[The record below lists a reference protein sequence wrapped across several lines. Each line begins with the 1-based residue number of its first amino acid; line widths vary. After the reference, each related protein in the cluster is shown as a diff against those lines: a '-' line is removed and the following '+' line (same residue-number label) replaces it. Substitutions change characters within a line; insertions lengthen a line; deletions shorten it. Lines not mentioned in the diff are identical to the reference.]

1 MFAFVIKRGIYGVFV
16 LFGVAMLI
24 FAMFKLL
31 PDPARMTMGQRPDVA
46 SIEAIRKAQHLDEP
60 VYKQILFYLNDISVF
75 SIHDD
80 TPENQEEYGY
90 SKLFA
95 AGGSAYVIKT
105 PYLGR
110 SMQNRKRVTEII
122 REAVPTT
129 AILGFTAM
137 GIATFIG
144 IFFGIIA
151 ALNQFN
157 FWDNAILSS
166 TVLGISQPSYFSG
179 VVLGLIFGYWLSD
192 WTGLSNTGALFEM
205 VGLSD
210 ELSFNP
216 KNLILPAIALGIRP
230 IAIIV
235 QLTRSSML
243 DVMSQDYIRT
253 ARAKGLSKWKVI
265 FKHGLRNALNPVV
278 TTISGWFASVLA
290 GSFFIEIIF
299 DCKGLG
305 FQTVMALNNFDL
317 PVIMGT
323 VLFVATVFV
332 TVNILVDLTYGLLDP
347 RVSYGK

>member
-1 MFAFVIKRGIYGVFV
+1 MLSYILKRSVYGVLV

-46 SIEAIRKAQHLDEP
+46 TIEAIRKAQHLDEP
-60 VYKQILFYLNDISVF
+60 IYMQLAYYLNDISPV
-75 SIHDD
+75 SIHED
-80 TPENQEEYGY
+80 TAENREEYAY
-90 SKLFA
+90 TKLL
-95 AGGSAYVIKT
+95 GLGSNALVIKA

-122 REAVPTT
+122 WEAVPTT
-129 AILGFTAM
+129 AILGISAM
-137 GIATFIG
+137 LIASVIG
-144 IFFGIIA
+144 ILFGIIA
-151 ALNQFN
+151 ALNQFK
-157 FWDNAILSS
+157 FLDNAILST

-179 VVLGLIFGYWLSD
+179 VVLGLVFGYWLAD
-192 WTGLSNTGALFEM
+192 WTGLSNTGPLFEM

-210 ELSFNP
+210 ELTFQP
-216 KNLILPAIALGIRP
+216 KNLILPALALGIRP

-243 DVMSQDYIRT
+243 DVLSQDYIRT
-253 ARAKGLSKWKVI
+253 ARAKGLSKWMVI
-265 FKHGLRNALNPVV
+265 FKHGLRNAMNPVV

-317 PVIMGT
+317 PVIMGA
-323 VLFVATVFV
+323 VLFVATIFV
-332 TVNILVDLTYGLLDP
+332 TVNIFVDLIYGVLDP
-347 RVSYGK
+347 RVSYAA